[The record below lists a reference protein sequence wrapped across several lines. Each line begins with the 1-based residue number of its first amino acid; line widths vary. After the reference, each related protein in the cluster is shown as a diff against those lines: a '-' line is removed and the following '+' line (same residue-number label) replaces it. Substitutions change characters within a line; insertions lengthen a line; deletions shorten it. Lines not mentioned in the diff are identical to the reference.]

1 MPDVIQEVN
10 ILNDDHTMSSF
21 INGDPFEALTQIIHN
36 SLDADANTIKI
47 SIKCSALGIIEWIK
61 VIDNGSG
68 IKQPNKDNPMD
79 PFLRRGYSEKKSG
92 QVNIFSR
99 NVHGKNGEGRFKS
112 YALGGHVE
120 WISKRADST
129 TCKIMGNY
137 MEPQKFKYI
146 NNCDTP
152 EITSRSGT
160 IFTAYAD
167 DRNIKLPNHD
177 KLKENLERHFVTIV
191 DDSRISIYL
200 DSEKLSAQPH
210 IDSTETQTLDQP
222 YEDVETKTIIWKQQ
236 DTDNN
241 KLFWCDSGYNILKE
255 DKLENGNK
263 KTNFSLY
270 IASQRV
276 EEAKNNNTLD
286 LISSNQDFI
295 EIEQRA
301 RDKKDE
307 FLLKQRQLH
316 SYDIIKKLKEENIYP
331 YQDSQSSSEQV
342 ARNLYDRIIVKI
354 HEKKPNVLKTKE
366 TRQFIVS
373 TVKVLLEREPEHF
386 ANILQKLLNLTSEET
401 SEFSKLL
408 DETDLSNIIKTSTM
422 VSNRLKFLEALR
434 MLVYGDIA
442 DKVKER
448 SQLHKIVARE
458 AWIFGEE
465 YNLQASDKTFDTTIS
480 EIRKTIPNFCGEYE
494 VEGGSK
500 IPDLFFTSKRFFADQ
515 PWALIVELKRPKV
528 SIGIDE
534 VQQIKNYYNILKK
547 RPEFAN
553 WKIDFIVV
561 SSDIDQ
567 DIYDGEIKDKR
578 TGLLRYSE
586 ENLLK
591 KIYVKR
597 WGDILD
603 QNNCSYANL
612 KLSLDMDM
620 DQDNGAQYIRDNFA
634 DIIDLDSMI
643 QVSKGNA
650 KTSS

>member
-1 MPDVIQEVN
+1 MTDVIQEVN

-200 DSEKLSAQPH
+200 DGEKLSALTH
-210 IDSTETQTLDQP
+210 IDSSKTQKLDEP
-222 YEDVETKTIIWKQQ
+222 YDDVETKTIIWKQR
-236 DTDNN
+236 DVDNN
-241 KLFWCDSGYNILKE
+241 KLFWCDNGYNILKE
-255 DKLENGNK
+255 DKLENGIK
-263 KTNFSLY
+263 KTNCSLY
-270 IASQRV
+270 IASKRV

-286 LISSNQDFI
+286 LLASDPEFMK
-295 EIEQRA
+295 IEQQA
-301 RDKKDE
+301 RNKKDA
-307 FLLKQRQLH
+307 FLLEQSKLH
-316 SYDIIKKLKEENIYP
+316 SYDIIKQLKEENIYP
-331 YQDSQSSSEQV
+331 YKDTQSSSEQV
-342 ARNLYDRIIVKI
+342 ARDLYDRIIIKI
-354 HEKKPNVLKTKE
+354 HEKKPNVLKVKE

-373 TVKVLLEREPEHF
+373 TVKILLEREPEHF
-386 ANILQKLLNLTSEET
+386 SKILKELLNLTTAET
-401 SEFSKLL
+401 VEFSNLL
-408 DETDLSNIIKTSTM
+408 DETDLSSMIKTSTM
-422 VSNRLKFLEALR
+422 VSNRLKFLESLR

-442 DKVKER
+442 PQVKER
-448 SQLHKIVARE
+448 SQLHKILARE
-458 AWIFGEE
+458 AWVFGEE
-465 YNLQASDKTFDTTIS
+465 YNLSASDTTFNNIVS
-480 EIRKTIPNFCGEYE
+480 EIRNSIHDFCGEYE
-494 VEGGSK
+494 VEGGER
-500 IPDLFFTSKRFFADQ
+500 IPDLFFSSMQFYGQQR
-515 PWALIVELKRPKV
+515 WALIVELKRPKV
-528 SIGIDE
+528 SIGKKEI
-534 VQQIKNYYNILKK
+534 QQIKDYYDIITD
-547 RPEFAN
+547 RPEFVD
-553 WKIDFIVV
+553 WKIDFLII
-561 SSDIDQ
+561 SSDIDSNMVEREIR
-567 DIYDGEIKDKR
+567 DIK
-578 TGLLRYSE
+578 TGLLKYSE
-586 ENLLK
+586 GDSLK
-591 KIYVKR
+591 KVYVKTWAR
-597 WGDILD
+597 VLD
-603 QNNCSYANL
+603 QNRFTYENL
-612 KLSLDMDM
+612 KRSLDLNV
-620 DQDNGAQYIRDNFA
+620 DQDDGAKYLKDNFS
-634 DIIDLDSMI
+634 DIIDLDNMI
-643 QVSKGNA
+643 QVSKGNS